1 MNEELRNN
9 TNLPPLPQGW
19 VWVRLGE
26 IAEIISGVSFKPEQ
40 LCKQDAENVRILR
53 GGNIQNDDYFL
64 LEDDYFVP
72 KDIVSNDQLL
82 RKYDIILVSSTGS
95 KQAIGKAAIIKE
107 ELNNLSVGA
116 FLRIIRIYENIQ
128 KKYIGFYFYTLSYRN
143 YIREIVKGV
152 NINNIKD
159 SYLNEMFLPLPPL
172 PEQRRIVAKIE
183 ELFTK
188 LDAGV
193 EALKKAKK
201 QIKRYQQSV
210 LKYAFEGKLTEE
222 WRKANRHKLESASV
236 LLERIKEEQKKKLG
250 KKYRELSPV
259 DQSELPELPEGWVW
273 VRLGEISDIIMGQS
287 PPSSTYNV
295 NKTGLPFYQ
304 GKLDFGE
311 IYPTPRVWCSK
322 PQKTAESGD
331 IFLSVRAPVGPTNI
345 CNEKCCIGRGLAV
358 VRYFYRNEN
367 KFIFYFFRSIENQI
381 PKIGTGST
389 FSAISKS
396 QIENLLFPLSPLPEQ
411 HRIVEEIE
419 RRLSIA
425 DATEKIIDQ
434 CLKQAERLRQS
445 ILKTAFEGKLIPPA
459 CRQAGQDP
467 NTLPEAKKGTYYV
480 YVIECE
486 DGSFYKG
493 YTENLRERWEE
504 HKKGIA
510 SEWTKIHKPKQV
522 YYWEECWSLKEAIE
536 REKYLKSGIG
546 REWFKK
552 EVVDK
557 PENWEP
563 AEKLRERI
571 KAQKEKK
578 SVNNKSSLTVK
589 SKGAKK
595 K

>member
-1 MNEELRNN
+1 MSDKSINEYRDA
-9 TNLPPLPQGW
+9 TLPPLPISW
-19 VWVRLGE
+19 LWVRLGNICHTATGGTPSRKVSSFYCGNIPWLKSGELNDGIIYDSEEKITE
-26 IAEIISGVSFKPEQ
+26 IALNSSSAKIFPRGTILIALYGATVGK
-40 LCKQDAENVRILR
+40 LGILR
-53 GGNIQNDDYFL
+53 INAATNQAICGIYINQKILIQKYLFYFL
-64 LEDDYFVP
+64 HSYR
-72 KDIVSNDQLL
+72 KNLL
-82 RKYDIILVSSTGS
+82 KKRFGGAQPNIS
-95 KQAIGKAAIIKE
+95 QAIIKD
-107 ELNNLSVGA
+107 
-116 FLRIIRIYENIQ
+116 II
-128 KKYIGFYFYTLSYRN
+128 
-143 YIREIVKGV
+143 
-152 NINNIKD
+152 
-159 SYLNEMFLPLPPL
+159 LPLPPL

-222 WRKANRHKLESASV
+222 WRKANRDKLEPASV
-236 LLERIKEEQKKKLG
+236 LLEQIKEERKKKLG
-250 KKYRELSPV
+250 KKYKELPSVDLSARQAGTSELS
-259 DQSELPELPEGWVW
+259 ELPEGWVW

-445 ILKTAFEGKLIPPA
+445 ILKTAFEGKLVP
-459 CRQAGQDP
+459 QDP
-467 NTLPEAKKGTYYV
+467 N
-480 YVIECE
+480 
-486 DGSFYKG
+486 D
-493 YTENLRERWEE
+493 
-504 HKKGIA
+504 
-510 SEWTKIHKPKQV
+510 
-522 YYWEECWSLKEAIE
+522 
-536 REKYLKSGIG
+536 
-546 REWFKK
+546 
-552 EVVDK
+552 
-557 PENWEP
+557 EP
-563 AEKLRERI
+563 AEKLLERI
-571 KAQKEKK
+571 KEERVKQNGKK
-578 SVNNKSSLTVK
+578 AKLKYKMEVNI
-589 SKGAKK
+589 
-595 K
+595 